1 MRTLVGVLVLVL
13 ALPGAVRAQP
23 AARAP
28 ASPTPAARFA
38 VISQDTVEESA
49 AAEDADLMIGGL
61 VGGGLGMVFG
71 GLLAA
76 SLSNGPHSALAGLI
90 VGESVGV
97 AVGTHVA
104 NDGRGELGL
113 SALAS
118 TALAVG
124 GIVALQHG
132 GSRSVDYGIVFAVG
146 VSQVAL
152 TRWIESSTSDPS
164 GAP

>member
-23 AARAP
+23 AAPAP
-28 ASPTPAARFA
+28 ASPAPAARFA
-38 VISQDTVEESA
+38 VISRDTVEESGA
-49 AAEDADLMIGGL
+49 ADDADLMIGGL

-76 SLSNGPHSALAGLI
+76 RLSNGPSAVAGLI

-97 AVGTHVA
+97 AVGTHIA

-124 GIVALQHG
+124 GIFALQHAD
-132 GSRSVDYGIVFAVG
+132 SRSLDYGIVFAVG

-152 TRWIESSTSDPS
+152 TSWIESSTSDPS